1 MKILKIVISGFRLLK
16 DNFTLDFMPIQPNKK
31 PEYDGEL
38 SSIADRVYL
47 PVCQAFL
54 GNNGEGKTSVLQVLY
69 YCYSLLAQGRIA
81 YHSMDFSK
89 EAIHLKVYFSYE
101 ENLYLYETR
110 VLPPNQTS
118 FTHEVY
124 CRLTNQKLF
133 TRKLPHY
140 HFKTFWSG
148 RYVPLFHKLSCSLE
162 DTALTDYLHMKTPSI
177 FFIKAENDTK
187 MIYSALQ
194 LLSQLDEDERE
205 DVMKIFHLPFSKFD
219 LSLGENHL
227 RLFVN
232 KEWINMSASTLAEII
247 SKGTIRGLCL
257 YESICLALKEGS
269 IVIVDELENSIPH
282 ELVLELMNLFLD
294 SELNRHGASLYFS
307 TYNMEIL
314 DVFHR
319 YDNIHVVKR
328 NIEGFINAMNL
339 YTSFH
344 TTMRVMKSKMIRNS
358 SQFLKPEWNLI
369 HHLRK
374 ILLRK
379 IRS

>member
-16 DNFTLDFMPIQPNKK
+16 DNFTLDFMPLQPNKK

-38 SSIADRVYL
+38 ASIADRVYL

-54 GNNGEGKTSVLQVLY
+54 GNNGEGKTTVLHVLY
-69 YCYSLLAQGRIA
+69 YCYLLLAEGRIA

-89 EAIHLKVYFSYE
+89 ESISLKIYFSYE
-101 ENLYLYETR
+101 ENLYLYETK
-110 VLPPNQTS
+110 VLPPSQMS
-118 FTHEVY
+118 FTHEAY
-124 CRLTNQKLF
+124 CRLENQKLF
-133 TRKLPHY
+133 MRKLHHY
-140 HFKTFWSG
+140 HSKTFWSG
-148 RYVPLFHKLSCSLE
+148 HYVPLFNKIHCSSIE
-162 DTALTDYLHMKTPSI
+162 TAITDYLHMEIPSI
-177 FFIKAENDTK
+177 FFIKTENDTE

-194 LLSQLDEDERE
+194 LLNLLEGDERE
-205 DVMKIFHLPFSKFD
+205 DVMKIFHLPFTKFD

-227 RLFVN
+227 RLYIN
-232 KEWINMSASTLAEII
+232 NEWISMSASTLAEII

-282 ELVLELMNLFLD
+282 EIVLELMNLFLD
-294 SELNRHGASLYFS
+294 FELNRHGASLYFS

-328 NIEGFINAMNL
+328 TKEGFINTMNL
-339 YTSFH
+339 YTCFH

-358 SQFLKPEWNLI
+358 PQFLKPEWNLI

-374 ILLRK
+374 LLLSK